1 LRKEDLELFFKR
13 DFMAKP
19 FNEGEWRITNRILER
34 VGWVPG
40 LLKRL
45 ATSETGIIGD
55 DNDLKRRTKLYS
67 DRSKNIIIFPSLTSF
82 VCIVLVKT
90 NDQVSNSAASKL

>member
-55 DNDLKRRTKLYS
+55 DNDLKRRTKFFGKNK
-67 DRSKNIIIFPSLTSF
+67 RSSLQLRSF
-82 VCIVLVKT
+82 KT
-90 NDQVSNSAASKL
+90 LMWEQF

>member
-55 DNDLKRRTKLYS
+55 DNDLKRRTKFFGKNK
-67 DRSKNIIIFPSLTSF
+67 RSSLQLRSF
-82 VCIVLVKT
+82 KT
-90 NDQVSNSAASKL
+90 LMCEQF